1 MLPQGQ
7 PLLVTLSP
15 TGNPPANIVPMVMG
29 RVIIL
34 SLLLASPGLAGEF
47 SGSVVG
53 VLDGDT
59 IKVVHD
65 HQEERIRLSG
75 IDCPEK
81 GQAYGQRAKQ
91 ATSERVFGKAVT
103 LQTFGKDRYGRTIAD
118 VILPDG
124 DNLNQILVKEGMC
137 WWYRKYAPGNM
148 VLAELETEARRKRM
162 GLWAEAQPIPP
173 WQWRGSRRHLA
184 H

>member
-1 MLPQGQ
+1 M
-7 PLLVTLSP
+7 
-15 TGNPPANIVPMVMG
+15 APMVMG
-29 RVIIL
+29 RAILL

-59 IKVVHD
+59 IEVLHD
-65 HQEERIRLSG
+65 HQAERIRLSG
-75 IDCPEK
+75 IDCPER

-91 ATSERVFGKAVT
+91 ATSARVFGKEVT
-103 LQTFGKDRYGRTIAD
+103 LRTFGKDRYGRTIAD

-137 WWYRKYAPGNM
+137 WWYRKYSPGNA
-148 VLAELETEARRKRM
+148 VLEHLESDAREKQM
-162 GLWAEAQPIPP
+162 GLWGDAQPIPP
-173 WQWRGSRRHLA
+173 WEWRKAKRPSA
-184 H
+184 P